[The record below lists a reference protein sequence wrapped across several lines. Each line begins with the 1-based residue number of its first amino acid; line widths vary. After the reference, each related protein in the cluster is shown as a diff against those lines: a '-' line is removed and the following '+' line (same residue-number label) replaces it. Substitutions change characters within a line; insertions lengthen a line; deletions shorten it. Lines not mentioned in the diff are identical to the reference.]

1 MLGFD
6 VSGSVLRAAYKFV
19 LVRATVKQSESAQ
32 AF

>member
-6 VSGSVLRAAYKFV
+6 VSGSVLRAAYKLV
-19 LVRATVKQSESAQ
+19 LVRTIVKQGESVQ